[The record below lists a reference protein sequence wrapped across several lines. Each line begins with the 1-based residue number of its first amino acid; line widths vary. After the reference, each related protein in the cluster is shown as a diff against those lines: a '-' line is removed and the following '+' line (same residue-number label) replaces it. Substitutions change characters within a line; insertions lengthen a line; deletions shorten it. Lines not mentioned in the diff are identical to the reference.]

1 MLFSFVFWQEEA
13 CDSWLTEDDP
23 LIQFNNLRRKEL
35 LEVRT
40 FLELSTMD
48 AETLNS
54 ILTLNNISTQINRF
68 IPIVLLLFGL
78 TGNALSCLVFLQRAL
93 RTNPCT
99 WYFLAASL
107 SNMAFLT
114 TVLPTMLG
122 AWNEDWNLMN
132 SVGGFCKLTVFVLLI
147 SRSLSLWLIVLATI
161 DRYLA
166 SSSDARRRQMRS
178 SKQAARWI
186 IITCVV
192 SVAVWAESIYCFDT
206 NLFNTPIPC
215 YTRSV
220 ECRFYNDITLALFT
234 IIFPSVTMLVFGLL
248 TINNIHQSKRLIQP
262 SNTAKNISQRRSRKL
277 ERHLTRML
285 LLQVLLI
292 VAFNL
297 PNAGHVLYLNITFYQ
312 EKTSLQRVTDGFT
325 FNSLLLLPFIS
336 CCISFY
342 VHTLSG
348 SVFRQT
354 LRQVF
359 QRLLRGQRIHPGS
372 QQ

>member
-1 MLFSFVFWQEEA
+1 
-13 CDSWLTEDDP
+13 
-23 LIQFNNLRRKEL
+23 
-35 LEVRT
+35 
-40 FLELSTMD
+40 MD
-48 AETLNS
+48 VNTLNS

-114 TVLPTMLG
+114 TLLSPLLD

-132 SVGGFCKLTVFVLLI
+132 TIGGLCKFTMLVILTA
-147 SRSLSLWLIVLATI
+147 RSLSIWLIVLATI

-192 SVAVWAESIYCFDT
+192 SVAVWAESVYCFDG
-206 NLFNTPIPC
+206 NLINTPIPC

-234 IIFPSVTMLVFGLL
+234 ITVPSVIMLVFGLL
-248 TINNIHQSKRLIQP
+248 TINNIHQSKRLIEP
-262 SNTAKNISQRRSRKL
+262 SNTATNVSQGHSRKL

-297 PNAGHVLYLNITFYQ
+297 PNAGHVLYLSITFYQ
-312 EKTSLQRVTDGFT
+312 EKTVLERVTDGFI
-325 FNSLLLLPFIS
+325 FNILLLLPFIS

-348 SVFRQT
+348 SIFRQT

>member
-1 MLFSFVFWQEEA
+1 
-13 CDSWLTEDDP
+13 
-23 LIQFNNLRRKEL
+23 
-35 LEVRT
+35 
-40 FLELSTMD
+40 MD
-48 AETLNS
+48 ANTLNS

-78 TGNALSCLVFLQRAL
+78 TGNVLSCLVFLQRAL

-99 WYFLAASL
+99 WYFLAVSL
-107 SNMAFLT
+107 SNMAILT
-114 TVLPTMLG
+114 TLLPPVLG
-122 AWNEDWNLMN
+122 GWNENWNLMN
-132 SVGGFCKLTVFVLLI
+132 SIGGLCKFTMLVILTA
-147 SRSLSLWLIVLATI
+147 RSLSIWLIVLATV

-178 SKQAARWI
+178 SKQASRWI

-192 SVAVWAESIYCFDT
+192 SVAVWAESVYCFDT

-234 IIFPSVTMLVFGLL
+234 ITVPSVTMLDFGLL
-248 TINNIHQSKRLIQP
+248 TINNIHQSKRLIEP
-262 SNTAKNISQRRSRKL
+262 SNTVTNAPQGHSRKI

-292 VAFNL
+292 VVFNL
-297 PNAGHVLYLNITFYQ
+297 PNAVHIFYLSITFYQ
-312 EKTSLQRVTDGFT
+312 ERTPLQRVTDGFI
-325 FNSLLLLPFIS
+325 FNSLLILPFIS

-348 SVFRQT
+348 SIFRQT

-359 QRLLRGQRIHPGS
+359 QRLLPG
-372 QQ
+372 